1 MSLFSRTPKDP
12 LSPGEWRIM
21 RIVWRLKECAA
32 RDVYT
37 EAGEEHGWSVSTVKT
52 MLRRLVEKGYLKA
65 KPVGNSFLYRPAKSA
80 IASLTKAADT
90 LLENALEGTTGP
102 LLAHM
107 VKKSELSNEEVQE
120 LRALLD
126 QHESNARENQAEEP
140 SP

>member
-1 MSLFSRTPKDP
+1 MPLFSRSPKDP
-12 LSPGEWRIM
+12 LTPAEWKIM
-21 RIVWRLKECAA
+21 RIAWRLKECAA

-90 LLENALEGTTGP
+90 LLANTLEGTTGP

-107 VKKSELSNEEVQE
+107 VKRSELSDAEVAE

-126 QHESNARENQAEEP
+126 QHESNTEDK
-140 SP
+140 

>member
-1 MSLFSRTPKDP
+1 
-12 LSPGEWRIM
+12 M

-32 RDVYT
+32 REVYT
-37 EAGEEHGWSVSTVKT
+37 EAGEQHGWSVSTVKT

-80 IASLTKAADT
+80 LASLTKAADT
-90 LLENALEGTTGP
+90 LLDNTLEGTTGP

-107 VKKSELSNEEVQE
+107 VKKSDLTGAEVAE

-126 QHESNARENQAEEP
+126 QHESDTEDKQAQEE
-140 SP
+140 

>member
-12 LSPGEWRIM
+12 LSPAEWRIM

-80 IASLTKAADT
+80 IASLTRAADT
-90 LLENALEGTTGP
+90 LLDNTLEGTTGP
-102 LLAHM
+102 LLAYM
-107 VKKSELSNEEVQE
+107 VKKSELSDAEVAE

-126 QHESNARENQAEEP
+126 SRGGRSDGGKEP
-140 SP
+140 